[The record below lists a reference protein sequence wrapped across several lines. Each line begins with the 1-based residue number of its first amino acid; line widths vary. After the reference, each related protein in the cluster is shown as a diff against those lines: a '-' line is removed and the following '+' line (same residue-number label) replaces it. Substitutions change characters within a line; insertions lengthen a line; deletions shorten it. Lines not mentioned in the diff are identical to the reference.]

1 MKILGNI
8 KLNLLF
14 YYYYILIIFLRFN
27 FVELNFVKILIKFKT
42 KKLKLLKYI
51 LNKNS
56 KNINFAIYFDEL
68 KRIEIFKENY
78 LDYRIDFGKENYVLI
93 KKNLEDL
100 ILQFPDEPKLYDRLA
115 RTNLSIGNK
124 IDASKNYNS
133 CLRLQRQKLNIV
145 NNHGLIVFISMPRSG
160 TGYVSQS
167 LIDGLKIND
176 LRAEY
181 PFIDAWFPN
190 KSIFPFENYLSSAY
204 YTPMKNGFVSGHAPA
219 SDENLFFL
227 NHLSEKIVVNFR
239 DPRQSLISWVHFL
252 KYLQYTGNYSALF
265 NYKISN
271 NYFEKSFEYQID
283 WQIENYFLKTN
294 INWIKEW
301 LEASKKDFFCSEI
314 LYLNYE
320 MLVDNM
326 NDYFNKILNFYN
338 INGSSFIFPKK
349 PQFNINTHLRK
360 GETNEWKKILS
371 KDQILKINKQIPDI
385 WFKKYDWDKH

>member
-1 MKILGNI
+1 
-8 KLNLLF
+8 
-14 YYYYILIIFLRFN
+14 
-27 FVELNFVKILIKFKT
+27 
-42 KKLKLLKYI
+42 
-51 LNKNS
+51 
-56 KNINFAIYFDEL
+56 
-68 KRIEIFKENY
+68 
-78 LDYRIDFGKENYVLI
+78 
-93 KKNLEDL
+93 
-100 ILQFPDEPKLYDRLA
+100 
-115 RTNLSIGNK
+115 
-124 IDASKNYNS
+124 
-133 CLRLQRQKLNIV
+133 
-145 NNHGLIVFISMPRSG
+145 
-160 TGYVSQS
+160 
-167 LIDGLKIND
+167 
-176 LRAEY
+176 
-181 PFIDAWFPN
+181 
-190 KSIFPFENYLSSAY
+190 
-204 YTPMKNGFVSGHAPA
+204 MKNGFVSGHAPA

-385 WFKKYDWDKH
+385 WFKKYNWDKHL